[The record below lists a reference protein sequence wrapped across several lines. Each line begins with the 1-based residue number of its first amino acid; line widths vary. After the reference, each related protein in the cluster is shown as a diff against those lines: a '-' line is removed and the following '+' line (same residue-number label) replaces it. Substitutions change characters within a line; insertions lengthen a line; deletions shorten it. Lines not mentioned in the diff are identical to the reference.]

1 VDIRL
6 KEKLDCLYS
15 TYNQRQFVDPD
26 PLVFLY
32 GYEDKQDRE
41 IVGLVAACLA
51 YGRVEMILKTV
62 ARVLTRL
69 TPSPRAYV
77 LTRTQKDM
85 AHDFKGFRYRF
96 ASEGHLVDL
105 LWGIRQILDEFSSL
119 ENCFYE
125 GWSPKDETV
134 VKGLIFLSRQL
145 GRGRNLGHLLA
156 DPEKKSACKRSHLFL
171 RWMIRQDAVDPG
183 GWEKANPSQLMV
195 PLDTHMHRS
204 GLMLGFTRRK
214 PADFTTAL
222 EITKGFRKI
231 SEQDPVKYDFCLTRF
246 GIRRE
251 MSMESLRRVV
261 CSGVM
266 EANSCEG

>member
-1 VDIRL
+1 MDIRL

-15 TYNQRQFVDPD
+15 TYNQRQFVNPD
-26 PLVFLY
+26 PLIFLY
-32 GYEDKQDRE
+32 DYEDKQDRE
-41 IVGLVAACLA
+41 IVGLAAACLA
-51 YGRVEMILKTV
+51 YGRVEMILKIV
-62 ARVLTRL
+62 AQVLEKL
-69 TPSPRAYV
+69 GPSPRAYI
-77 LTRTQKDM
+77 LSRTRKDM
-85 AHDFKGFRYRF
+85 ALDFKGFRYRF

-105 LWGIRQILDEFSSL
+105 LWGIRQVLDEFSSL

-134 VKGLIFLSRQL
+134 LGGLTFFFRQL
-145 GRGRNLGHLLA
+145 GRGREIGHLLA

-183 GWEKANPSQLMV
+183 GWEKASPSQLMV
-195 PLDTHMHRS
+195 PLDTHMHRA

-214 PADFTTAL
+214 NADFMAAL

-251 MSMESLRRVV
+251 MSMESLRQVV
-261 CSGVM
+261 CSGVL
-266 EANSCEG
+266 EEVPCER